1 MLYAWKAGLCHTS
14 HTQGLDGGDRRGARG
29 ERVGRG
35 RLIAGKAD
43 GMFGRGERR
52 CQAGLESVRGSG
64 LGGDVAVKVP
74 GPNGAEEEGQ
84 M

>member
-1 MLYAWKAGLCHTS
+1 MGGTGRE
-14 HTQGLDGGDRRGARG
+14 QGEGRG
-29 ERVGRG
+29 GRG

-52 CQAGLESVRGSG
+52 GQAGLESVRGSG
-64 LGGDVAVKVP
+64 LGGDMAAKVP

>member
-1 MLYAWKAGLCHTS
+1 MLYAWKAGRCHTS
-14 HTQGLDGGDRRGARG
+14 HTQGVNGGKGRGQG
-29 ERVGRG
+29 KGRVGRG
-35 RLIAGKAD
+35 RLIAGKAN
-43 GMFGRGERR
+43 GMFARGERR